1 MPERGSRTETVRPG
15 RPIRV
20 GSVVLLPIERVVLRA
35 DRGARRLWV
44 SAVKEPAAI
53 VVRDGGGTWAVDA
66 GATAVSLEELRER
79 IPGLDAL
86 MTPA

>member
-1 MPERGSRTETVRPG
+1 MPERTSRTETVRPG

-20 GSVVLLPIERVVLRA
+20 GSVVLLPIERVVLHA
-35 DRGARRLWV
+35 DRGARHLWV
-44 SAVKEPAAI
+44 SAVQEPAAI

-66 GATAVSLEELRER
+66 GAGAISVEELRER

-86 MTPA
+86 LAPE